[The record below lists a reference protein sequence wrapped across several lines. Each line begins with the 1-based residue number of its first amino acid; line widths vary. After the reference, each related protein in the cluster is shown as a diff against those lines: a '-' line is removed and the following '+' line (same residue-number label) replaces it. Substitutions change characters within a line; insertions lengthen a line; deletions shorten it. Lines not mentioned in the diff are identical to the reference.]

1 MQLIAEHLDRIDC
14 ETKNETENEK
24 ENANNNN
31 TENNKNTEEDQV
43 VLPCSSRIYLD
54 TILFVSLKNGG
65 SFDSATDE
73 GNSVAR
79 VVYYVVHVVG
89 KIKKLCYII
98 YTYCYTKFSVYFF
111 RIVIPR
117 AFSNA

>member
-1 MQLIAEHLDRIDC
+1 MIKRLALIGSSGGGKATLGHEQSAEFMQLIAEHLDRIDC

-65 SFDSATDE
+65 SFDSATC
-73 GNSVAR
+73 S
-79 VVYYVVHVVG
+79 
-89 KIKKLCYII
+89 
-98 YTYCYTKFSVYFF
+98 T
-111 RIVIPR
+111 
-117 AFSNA
+117 